1 MGLNSLIGEVAAVE
15 RYSTLQNYPC
25 VKVLKERKNK
35 CFIER
40 CIPILQGPSSCYLR
54 KKKKFN
60 SQDSN
65 QISLQC
71 ELSYIPSGEIVESI
85 TLNVLS
91 KSEGLSSVN
100 SHMSLQAVMLG
111 EWLYTYWATEI
122 FHQCVLSNAF
132 SVHLIPWMTWNIQD
146 FLRCEFSYVASDWI
160 AVRMTLNILNNWRVS
175 LQYDISYVASG
186 WRVVRMTWN
195 ILNNW
200 KASLQCEMSY
210 VASDSI
216 AVRMTWNILNN
227 WNASL
232 RCEIVYAALDW
243 ITVRMTLNI
252 LNNWKVFLQSEFGNG
267 FLAHKNQQM
276 IYRTESSCT
285 AFLLYELLHDP
296 LGDLFCGR
304 ILCTK
309 NSWLAGLSLHE
320 FTPASSLFLNTKHG
334 F

>member
-100 SHMSLQAVMLG
+100 SHMSLQA
-111 EWLYTYWATEI
+111 A
-122 FHQCVLSNAF
+122 
-132 SVHLIPWMTWNIQD
+132 
-146 FLRCEFSYVASDWI
+146 R
-160 AVRMTLNILNNWRVS
+160 
-175 LQYDISYVASG
+175 
-186 WRVVRMTWN
+186 
-195 ILNNW
+195 
-200 KASLQCEMSY
+200 
-210 VASDSI
+210 
-216 AVRMTWNILNN
+216 
-227 WNASL
+227 
-232 RCEIVYAALDW
+232 
-243 ITVRMTLNI
+243 
-252 LNNWKVFLQSEFGNG
+252 
-267 FLAHKNQQM
+267 
-276 IYRTESSCT
+276 
-285 AFLLYELLHDP
+285 
-296 LGDLFCGR
+296 DLFPTTELY
-304 ILCTK
+304 I
-309 NSWLAGLSLHE
+309 
-320 FTPASSLFLNTKHG
+320 
-334 F
+334 

>member
-111 EWLYTYWATEI
+111 EWLYTYWATMR
-122 FHQCVLSNAF
+122 FFTSVYSQCLFLFTWYPV
-132 SVHLIPWMTWNIQD
+132 PWMPWNIQD
-146 FLRCEFSYVASDWI
+146 SERVSLRCEFSYVASDWI
-160 AVRMTLNILNNWRVS
+160 AVRMTLNVLNNWRVS
-175 LQYDISYVASG
+175 LQLIYHIVDTS
-186 WRVVRMTWN
+186 VV
-195 ILNNW
+195 
-200 KASLQCEMSY
+200 
-210 VASDSI
+210 SI
-216 AVRMTWNILNN
+216 VLM
-227 WNASL
+227 
-232 RCEIVYAALDW
+232 Y
-243 ITVRMTLNI
+243 
-252 LNNWKVFLQSEFGNG
+252 
-267 FLAHKNQQM
+267 
-276 IYRTESSCT
+276 
-285 AFLLYELLHDP
+285 
-296 LGDLFCGR
+296 
-304 ILCTK
+304 
-309 NSWLAGLSLHE
+309 
-320 FTPASSLFLNTKHG
+320 FT
-334 F
+334 